1 MVEYLR
7 YILFFITIFI
17 SNIIQVI
24 TGFAGAMLAMPPSI
38 NLIGVGPAKAIVS
51 IVSGASCLYVTIR
64 YWRDIDRKELLKILA
79 LMGTGLFAGIRLF
92 YVCKLDILLRIYGAI
107 IILIAIKKLFVKREI
122 QLPSWILYLCL
133 LLAGMIHG
141 MFISG
146 GSFLVVYAVWALK
159 GKEKFRATV
168 SAVWVVLNSFLL
180 YDHYQAGYF
189 TAETGKILLIAMIPF
204 FMAVWLGSHLAKKI
218 SAEKFLLLT
227 YILLL
232 ISGFIALL

>member
-1 MVEYLR
+1 MTEYVH
-7 YILFFITIFI
+7 YILFFITIFV

-38 NLIGVGPAKAIVS
+38 HLIGVGPAKAIVS
-51 IVSGASCLYVTIR
+51 IVSGASCVYVTIR
-64 YWRDIDRKELLKILA
+64 DWKDIDRKELLKILA
-79 LMGTGLFAGIRLF
+79 LMGTGMFVGIRLF
-92 YVCKLDILLRIYGAI
+92 YLCRLNILLKIYGAI
-107 IILIAIKKLFVKREI
+107 IILIAIKKLFVKREM

-189 TAETGKILLIAMIPF
+189 TAETGKILLIAIIPF
-204 FMAVWLGSHLAKKI
+204 FMAVWLGSRLAKKI

-232 ISGFIALL
+232 ISGLIAIF